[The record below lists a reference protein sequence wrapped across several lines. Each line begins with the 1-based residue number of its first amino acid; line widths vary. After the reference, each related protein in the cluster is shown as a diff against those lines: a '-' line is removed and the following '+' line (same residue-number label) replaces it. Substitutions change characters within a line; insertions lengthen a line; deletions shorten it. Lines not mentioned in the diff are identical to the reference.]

1 MCLNLYMH
9 LIMHVCD
16 TVLSQTEIL
25 QPLTCMVNLMHIES
39 HCKFMHVELE
49 MIRVSLFP
57 IF

>member
-1 MCLNLYMH
+1 MH